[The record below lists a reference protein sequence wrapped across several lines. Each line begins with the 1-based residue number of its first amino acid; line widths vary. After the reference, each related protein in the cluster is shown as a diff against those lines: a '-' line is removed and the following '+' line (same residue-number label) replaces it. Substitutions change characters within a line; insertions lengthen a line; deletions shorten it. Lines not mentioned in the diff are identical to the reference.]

1 VVCKLRHRRHVGWHW
16 QRILLVCNANIIQ
29 HGENRFVLWIPWE
42 WFHNTY
48 IGTPCIVVY
57 PYLLILLWDKI
68 ACEKWTFFQVVQ
80 IDKCLTMLDSFL
92 RGFKAHFHLR
102 KFPSTERFPKISLLK
117 VEHFRRKFVSANHIL
132 QNFLSAEHFPE
143 WIQIGLY
150 SRQTK
155 ATMLDNICW
164 MKI

>member
-1 VVCKLRHRRHVGWHW
+1 
-16 QRILLVCNANIIQ
+16 LLVCNANIIQ

-68 ACEKWTFFQVVQ
+68 ACEKWTVFQVVQ
-80 IDKCLTMLDSFL
+80 IDKCLTMFDSFL
-92 RGFKAHFHLR
+92 RGFKAHFHSR
-102 KFPSTERFPKISLLK
+102 KISIYRTFSENIIVK
-117 VEHFRRKFVSANHIL
+117 SWTFPTEICVGQSHFTKFSFCGTFSWVD
-132 QNFLSAEHFPE
+132 P
-143 WIQIGLY
+143 Y

-155 ATMLDNICW
+155 ATMLDNICR